1 MDSDDGFMD
10 YEEQSGDEEISEED
24 DDFVEMG
31 LEAEPSTT
39 QDKRDAEDFP
49 YEVLPADQIVQFMVD
64 CIKEVN
70 AVVQIPSTVTRILLN
85 HFKWDKEKLMERY
98 YDGDQD
104 RLFTEAHVI
113 SPHRRLDLGARP
125 KKMTRSAT
133 AAASSETMC
142 EICCVPVP
150 GADMT
155 GLECGHKFC
164 APCWTDY
171 LTSKIVNEGM
181 GQTISCAAYGCDIL
195 VDDATVMSLVT
206 DKKVKLKYQQLITN
220 SFVEC
225 NRLLRWCPAPDCGHA
240 VKVQYFDT
248 KPVTCKC
255 GHTFCFAC
263 GENWHDPVQCKW
275 LRKWIK
281 KCDDDSETSN
291 WIAANTKECPKCHV
305 TIEKDGGC
313 NHMVC
318 KNQNCK
324 ADFCWVCLGP
334 WEPHGSSW
342 YNCNRYDEDEA
353 KKARDNQ
360 EKSRSALQRYL
371 FYCNRYMNHMQ
382 SLKFENKLYASVKL
396 KMEEMQQHM
405 SWIEVQFLKKAV
417 DVLCLCRQ
425 TLMFTYVFAFYL
437 KKNNQSIIFEDNQ
450 KDLENATEQ
459 LSEFLERDITCD
471 MLNDIKQKVQDKYR
485 YCESRRN
492 VLLDHVHEGYEKDLW
507 EYYNDY

>member
-104 RLFTEAHVI
+104 RLFIEAHVI

-220 SFVEC
+220 SFVE
-225 NRLLRWCPAPDCGHA
+225 
-240 VKVQYFDT
+240 VSQ
-248 KPVTCKC
+248 
-255 GHTFCFAC
+255 
-263 GENWHDPVQCKW
+263 
-275 LRKWIK
+275 
-281 KCDDDSETSN
+281 
-291 WIAANTKECPKCHV
+291 
-305 TIEKDGGC
+305 
-313 NHMVC
+313 
-318 KNQNCK
+318 
-324 ADFCWVCLGP
+324 
-334 WEPHGSSW
+334 
-342 YNCNRYDEDEA
+342 
-353 KKARDNQ
+353 
-360 EKSRSALQRYL
+360 
-371 FYCNRYMNHMQ
+371 
-382 SLKFENKLYASVKL
+382 
-396 KMEEMQQHM
+396 
-405 SWIEVQFLKKAV
+405 
-417 DVLCLCRQ
+417 
-425 TLMFTYVFAFYL
+425 
-437 KKNNQSIIFEDNQ
+437 
-450 KDLENATEQ
+450 
-459 LSEFLERDITCD
+459 
-471 MLNDIKQKVQDKYR
+471 
-485 YCESRRN
+485 
-492 VLLDHVHEGYEKDLW
+492 
-507 EYYNDY
+507 